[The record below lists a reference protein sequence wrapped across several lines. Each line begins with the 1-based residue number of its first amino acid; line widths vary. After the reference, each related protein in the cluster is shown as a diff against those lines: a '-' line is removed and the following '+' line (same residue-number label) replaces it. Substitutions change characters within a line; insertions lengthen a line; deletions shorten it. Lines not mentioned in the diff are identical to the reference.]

1 MAIDSIA
8 SLGTP
13 GPARMLHEGTHSA
26 PVSLQDRLLQA
37 FAESA
42 QSSDLRVSG
51 IEQLLQRPD
60 ITSPQVLA
68 QLQEQTGQYNVD
80 INLLNTLVRKVVGTA
95 ETLLRQS

>member
-8 SLGTP
+8 GLAP
-13 GPARMLHEGTHSA
+13 RQIHALHQGADSA

-42 QSSDLRVSG
+42 QASDLHVAG

-68 QLQEQTGQYNVD
+68 QLQEQSGQYNVD

>member
-1 MAIDSIA
+1 MAIDPIA
-8 SLGTP
+8 SLGAP
-13 GPARMLHEGTHSA
+13 RVLQESTHGA
-26 PVSLQDRLLQA
+26 PVSLQDRLLQT

-42 QSSDLRVSG
+42 QASDLHVAS
-51 IEQLLQRPD
+51 IEQMLQRPD
-60 ITSPQVLA
+60 ITSPEALA

>member
-8 SLGTP
+8 GFAAS
-13 GPARMLHEGTHSA
+13 GPVRGLHEGVHSA
-26 PVSLQDRLLQA
+26 PVSLQDRLVHA

-42 QSSDLRVSG
+42 QASELRVSG
-51 IEQLLQRPD
+51 IEQLLQRAD
-60 ITSPQVLA
+60 LTSPQVLA